1 MKFDNP
7 PPLRVNAAAPERGA
21 MKKSGNAN
29 TKININNDTAT
40 NGSRAASVLRHER
53 RPDFLKRRESG
64 GTSKRVSVYV
74 MERRAFWI
82 SNAVTAHRPHNK

>member
-1 MKFDNP
+1 MKFDRP

-21 MKKSGNAN
+21 IRNSGNAS
-29 TKININNDTAT
+29 TKIKTNNDTAT
-40 NGSRAASVLRHER
+40 NGSRAASVVRHER
-53 RPDFLKRRESG
+53 RPDFLKTRESG
-64 GTSKRVSVYV
+64 GTSKRVSVYA